1 MTTLRDE
8 AVAVAHEVAAR
19 LSDVA
24 AVTERCSANIDV
36 VGGHPFHPWQPAS
49 LAEGNAG
56 IAVLFAE
63 LSAHDAGWRPV
74 THAHLAAAAGG
85 LAEVAHH
92 GLYTGAPA
100 VAFAADCANR
110 ASGDYSGLLG
120 KLDLQVATLAAAIAE
135 AETDRMDAGLPGR
148 DTAAFDLISGLV
160 GVARLLLDRD
170 GETAVVHDLLACLI
184 RLTEP
189 LRVRGADVP
198 GWWVE
203 GAPSTSS
210 PAEGHFNL
218 GLAHGAAGFLPVL
231 THAQHLGLPD
241 ADKAI
246 DRVQS
251 WLVRWRTTDPV
262 AGVRWPHHV
271 SFEQETGSAR
281 RPQPGR
287 NAWCYGTAGTAHC
300 LWTSATALGDDEV
313 LALAEESML
322 SMPSTHEYR
331 HMTDVSLCHGLAGL
345 LTVTQTMVEN
355 GCTTLTDQLDAL
367 ARRVIDDFDATTPFG
382 FTYRSGP
389 GTEFAPHRSGF
400 LEGAAGIALALLRY
414 ARGST
419 ATSWPRSMLLA

>member
-8 AVAVAHEVAAR
+8 ALAVAHEVAAR

-24 AVTERCSANIDV
+24 AVTERCSANVDV
-36 VGGHPFHPWQPAS
+36 IGGRPAHPWQPAS

-63 LSAHDAGWRPV
+63 LSADDAGWRPV

-85 LAEVAHH
+85 LAEVARH

-110 ASGDYSGLLG
+110 ASGDYAGLLA
-120 KLDLQVATLAAAIAE
+120 KLDVLVAALAAAMTE
-135 AETDRMDAGLPGR
+135 AENDRMDAGLPGR
-148 DTAAFDLISGLV
+148 DTSAFDVISGLA
-160 GVARLLLDRD
+160 GVTRLLFDRSPKAAGD
-170 GETAVVHDLLACLI
+170 AVACLV

-203 GAPSTSS
+203 GAPSVGS
-210 PAEGHFNL
+210 AQGHFNL
-218 GLAHGAAGFLPVL
+218 GLAHGAAGLLPVL
-231 THAQHLGLPD
+231 AHAHRLGLPD

-251 WLVRWRTTDPV
+251 WLLRWRTTDP
-262 AGVRWPHHV
+262 ATGVRWPHHV
-271 SFEQETGSAR
+271 SFEQETDSAH
-281 RPQPGR
+281 RPLPGR
-287 NAWCYGTAGTAHC
+287 NAWCYGTAGMAHC

-313 LALAEESML
+313 RALAEQAML
-322 SMPSTHEYR
+322 SMPATHEYR
-331 HMTDVSLCHGLAGL
+331 HMTDMSLCHGLAGL
-345 LTVTQTMVEN
+345 LTVTQTMVES
-355 GCTTLTDQLDAL
+355 GCTSLTDQLDVL
-367 ARRVIDDFDATTPFG
+367 ARRMIDGFDAATPFG
-382 FTYRSGP
+382 FTYLSGS
-389 GTEFAPHRSGF
+389 GADLAPHRSGF

-414 ARGST
+414 ATGSA